1 MKVLVNLNVILFHH
15 VVNGMNMRLM
25 ADDYGQITDLNE
37 NFNFVQNNT
46 PQYSYWTF
54 DPNKTIS
61 TDVIDGLVFSIQ
73 NIESGSFANSG
84 WLPGSFSNVDPI
96 ININDRVA
104 KIKTSNVQIEFSNEI
119 MYTSPSLLVR
129 SAPNFPFYY
138 QLLDEEDIDIGLGAP
153 GSNIEFIYENDFS
166 IPIDFNFIVKTNLQ
180 LDNPDTLDL
189 LVLDINRSGDYEKFE
204 DKILVGTTYVD
215 SYSGQISR
223 LWGDTYFSL
232 QFTGDTS
239 PERYLCFE
247 L

>member
-1 MKVLVNLNVILFHH
+1 M
-15 VVNGMNMRLM
+15 
-25 ADDYGQITDLNE
+25 
-37 NFNFVQNNT
+37 
-46 PQYSYWTF
+46 
-54 DPNKTIS
+54 
-61 TDVIDGLVFSIQ
+61 
-73 NIESGSFANSG
+73 
-84 WLPGSFSNVDPI
+84 PGSFSNVDPI

-189 LVLDINRSGDYEKFE
+189 LY
-204 DKILVGTTYVD
+204 
-215 SYSGQISR
+215 
-223 LWGDTYFSL
+223 
-232 QFTGDTS
+232 
-239 PERYLCFE
+239 
-247 L
+247 